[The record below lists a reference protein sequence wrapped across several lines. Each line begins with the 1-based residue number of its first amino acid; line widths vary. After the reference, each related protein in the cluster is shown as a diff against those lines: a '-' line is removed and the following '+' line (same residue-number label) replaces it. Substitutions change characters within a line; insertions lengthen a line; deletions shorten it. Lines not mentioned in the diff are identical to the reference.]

1 MMYNNSIKMKIMI
14 GNINNN
20 YNNYD
25 NIVIMVLIKMF
36 ITYKNSSKY
45 IKRNKIFKS
54 QKKN

>member
-1 MMYNNSIKMKIMI
+1 MI

-54 QKKN
+54 QKKLTKRYTKNK